1 MNAYFLSD
9 LDIFLIRNL
18 PSRKPLCL
26 FIPPPL
32 GFEVINKGRGRD
44 TKVFVE
50 NYVNRYKDKSL
61 LEPKL

>member
-1 MNAYFLSD
+1 MSFY
-9 LDIFLIRNL
+9 
-18 PSRKPLCL
+18 
-26 FIPPPL
+26 PPPL